1 MLSLPYHGSSPSHV
15 FNYYHIF
22 FLSTHF
28 ESLLHLSSPLVTS
41 FFFGLKSPGRWVCI
55 AAPPQLCPCTI
66 HSIVLHSPHLLQ
78 ITVQD
83 GLHLPLVP
91 LQCPQPLS
99 PTQAHVCGLLLP
111 SFRQLLYTASEYRH
125 KLSFL
130 GLKRILPWLY
140 FFFKLPMY
148 FSFFYWEIH
157 QELSFA
163 TSRFL
168 SLWDLVQ
175 SEWHLNKFSEVSL
188 VLGSHDFH
196 FLSI

>member
-1 MLSLPYHGSSPSHV
+1 MSWEFPFPCVQLLS
-15 FNYYHIF
+15 
-22 FLSTHF
+22 HF
-28 ESLLHLSSPLVTS
+28 PPLHTLWIPASS
-41 FFFGLKSPGRWVCI
+41 FFSSGDLIFLWLEKPWEVSVHGCSSTAVPW
-55 AAPPQLCPCTI
+55 TI
-66 HSIVLHSPHLLQ
+66 HSVVLHSPHLLQ

-83 GLHLPLVP
+83 GLHLPPVP

-99 PTQAHVCGLLLP
+99 PIQAHVCGLLLP
-111 SFRQLLYTASEYRH
+111 SFQHLLYTAIEYRN

-130 GLKRILPWLY
+130 GLKRTLSWLY
-140 FFFKLPMY
+140 FFFKLPVY

-188 VLGSHDFH
+188 VLGSNDFH